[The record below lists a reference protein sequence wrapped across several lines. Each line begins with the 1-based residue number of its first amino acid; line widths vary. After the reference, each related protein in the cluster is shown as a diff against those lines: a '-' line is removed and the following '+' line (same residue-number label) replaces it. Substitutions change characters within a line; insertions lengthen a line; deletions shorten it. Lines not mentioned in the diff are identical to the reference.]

1 MNTNQAETEQRMLTI
16 LKNDS
21 RKSIIDLAHELKI
34 SRITARKVLDSLI
47 QSGKIRK
54 FTISIDEDE
63 RDLVMIHTSNM
74 EKIPKSLVVESFDL
88 VDNTFIVVMYYEN
101 LLKVKDID
109 ILDLKVALN
118 RTVNTAARRIS
129 HIHCDYCND
138 VIQGAPLTI
147 SSKGR
152 IYYACCQNCRKDL
165 ERRLETEQIEA

>member
-74 EKIPKSLVVESFDL
+74 EKIPKSLVDGG
-88 VDNTFIVVMYYEN
+88 M
-101 LLKVKDID
+101 LLYPAFK
-109 ILDLKVALN
+109 
-118 RTVNTAARRIS
+118 
-129 HIHCDYCND
+129 H
-138 VIQGAPLTI
+138 G
-147 SSKGR
+147 G
-152 IYYACCQNCRKDL
+152 
-165 ERRLETEQIEA
+165 